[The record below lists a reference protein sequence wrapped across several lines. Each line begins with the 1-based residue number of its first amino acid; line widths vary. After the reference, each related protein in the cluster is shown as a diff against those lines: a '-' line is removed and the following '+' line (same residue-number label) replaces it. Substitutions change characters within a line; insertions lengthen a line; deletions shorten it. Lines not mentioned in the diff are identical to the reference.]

1 MMRVNTKE
9 KDSCFEIIEEMEKKI
24 LELEQQGYS
33 CEYYKARI
41 IEVKGIEGNLIL
53 ERDFDRT
60 PYGYN
65 FKLGLGRALEKR
77 YESMIKILEKDKDSL
92 HIDKEKDK
100 VLELLLEEAKEN
112 LNYDIDIKK
121 LEDYIQRIILYFS
134 CVIKKDYIMPL
145 AELTYQI
152 IKVEYNQRFTTNMLY
167 TIRPYNG
174 MLIKAHPLY
183 KNICECLNMDLH
195 KYGIDKKDR
204 YFDGYLIEEIVKKD
218 NKNFIS
224 LDERLEHLKSEKL
237 NNKTRQESLKNE
249 DGTLECSNN
258 KELNCQN
265 NQTLS
270 INKSNIYNNLL
281 KKAMKLIFPKKESS
295 NDNII
300 ITSDKDIKT
309 SPEEET
315 KTYKAALKRV
325 SMYGET
331 TAFSANSDSRIE
343 ASALMWFYEIYVKYN
358 KNHPEEAYEI
368 LTGKKIPVVDSKTK
382 TEEELPPAFIERK
395 MEEDTIDFDKIM
407 NSYEGEIKTYLL
419 EDKDRLSK
427 QLEIWEY
434 EGKKAIYQN
443 LIKKEEESH
452 QKVLK

>member
-9 KDSCFEIIEEMEKKI
+9 KDRCFEIIEEMAKKI

-100 VLELLLEEAKEN
+100 ALELLLEEAKEN
-112 LNYDIDIKK
+112 LNYDADIKK
-121 LEDYIQRIILYFS
+121 LEDYIQRIIPYFS

-152 IKVEYNQRFTTNMLY
+152 IKVEYNQRFTTSMLY

-183 KNICECLNMDLH
+183 KDICECLNMDLH

-270 INKSNIYNNLL
+270 INKNNIYNNLL

-315 KTYKAALKRV
+315 KIYKAALKRV

-343 ASALMWFYEIYVKYN
+343 ASAVMLFDEIFVRYN
-358 KNHPEEAYEI
+358 NNQKEAYEI
-368 LTGKKIPVVDSKTK
+368 LTGKKIPVVDSETK
-382 TEEELPPAFIERK
+382 TEEELPPVFIERK
-395 MEEDTIDFDKIM
+395 MKEDTIDFYKVTQP
-407 NSYEGEIKTYLL
+407 YEEEIKTYL
-419 EDKDRLSK
+419 ESDKDRLSK

-434 EGKKAIYQN
+434 EGKKAIYNN
-443 LIKKEEESH
+443 LIREEESH